1 MRFIVDECCHRAIAL
16 ALREAGHH
24 VLYIAESD
32 RRASDETIV
41 GMAADG
47 EWIVITA
54 DYDFG
59 ELAVRHRLPIPG
71 LVLLAPTKQPV
82 ALHVGRLV
90 SLVADLGERLRDTL
104 TIIEDDRLR
113 FRP

>member
-1 MRFIVDECCHRAIAL
+1 MIAL
-16 ALREAGHH
+16 ALREAGHD
-24 VLYIAESD
+24 VLYIAEND
-32 RRASDETIV
+32 RRASDEAIV

-59 ELAVRHRLPIPG
+59 ELAVRHRLAIPG

-82 ALHVGRLV
+82 DIHVSRLI
-90 SLVADLGERLRDTL
+90 SLMADLGDRLRGAL
-104 TIIEDDRLR
+104 TIMEDDRVR
-113 FRP
+113 FRPLP